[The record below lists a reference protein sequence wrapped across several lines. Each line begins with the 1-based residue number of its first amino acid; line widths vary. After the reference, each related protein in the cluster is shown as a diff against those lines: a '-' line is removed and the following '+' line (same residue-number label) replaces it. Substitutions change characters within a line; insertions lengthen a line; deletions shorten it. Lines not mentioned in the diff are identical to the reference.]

1 MCYVFCFIFV
11 IFLICVIFIIFFR
24 CIIFFV
30 LNMIL
35 FFYQL
40 GTGAH
45 WLIVPLTYIIFL
57 IFLAAFLISKFAF
70 KKKVWCPKNIIN
82 IIQIKI
88 KYKS

>member
-1 MCYVFCFIFV
+1 
-11 IFLICVIFIIFFR
+11 
-24 CIIFFV
+24 
-30 LNMIL
+30 MIL
-35 FFYQL
+35 FFYPL

-45 WLIVPLTYIIFL
+45 WLIVRLTCIIFL
-57 IFLAAFLISKFAF
+57 LSLAAFLISKFASKKKVWCP